1 MLALAAPTAISQPAE
16 KAGIPRS
23 RLFYK
28 VRKSARGRREQR
40 RRSRAA
46 AASREGRRRNGRGR
60 TRTLPALLRER
71 RGSARGLGAVRG
83 AGARERGPR
92 PIKGSP
98 QRFSR
103 YVPRTSWLSLVL
115 PGAAVSAASHLIRFI
130 HARFCSALSRVGR
143 SSAQDFPPRCF
154 PPAPFLPRALVEP
167 SFPLRARRLGPGRA
181 RVLVRTCQLRV
192 TSLLS
197 LPQRNVGLRA
207 FEFSAKEKG
216 G

>member
-1 MLALAAPTAISQPAE
+1 MARPVGTATWVRGRGAPMSWMGSEGLAGGGMPGSFGRLGGIGRSCGARARRPDRHFTTRREGGDTAESA
-16 KAGIPRS
+16 
-23 RLFYK
+23 FYK

-98 QRFSR
+98 QRCSR

-154 PPAPFLPRALVEP
+154 PPAPFFLVP
-167 SFPLRARRLGPGRA
+167 
-181 RVLVRTCQLRV
+181 
-192 TSLLS
+192 
-197 LPQRNVGLRA
+197 
-207 FEFSAKEKG
+207 
-216 G
+216 